1 MTVVNCSAQRM
12 LTHVE
17 EFGHVMPNS
26 GSVHLRNPSR
36 QITMHHVQWTLWH
49 VCRPDIDAV
58 HLKQEIVEFV
68 PSCGSRTT
76 LSGPSYHTVSVNSTS
91 SVTSEP
97 RVKLWFRVG
106 WCARNVSF
114 ITLPE
119 TSRYPDWQTVH
130 CSLCLVEAGGK
141 KLRSTIRGAGDGDRT
156 GSRDEK
162 QNDQAGQPRIR
173 WRQHE
178 QLQLRGKVSN
188 KTRANRTL
196 LTNITV

>member
-1 MTVVNCSAQRM
+1 MTLVNCSAQRM

-76 LSGPSYHTVSVNSTS
+76 FVWPFISHRLGQQHIICHIWAACEALILCWVM
-91 SVTSEP
+91 
-97 RVKLWFRVG
+97 
-106 WCARNVSF
+106 CRNVSF

-119 TSRYPDWQTVH
+119 TSWYPDWQTVIA
-130 CSLCLVEAGGK
+130 SLCLCRSRREEA
-141 KLRSTIRGAGDGDRT
+141 AQHYPEEHGDRT
-156 GSRDEK
+156 GRRDEK